1 MRLPVNYG
9 LRGVCALKK
18 KSRPIFNKKIGISSY
33 IIICVVLVLAAIIT
47 TYLITI
53 GGFGSKEAFRNAK
66 KYMEVE
72 SAIENN
78 FIGEVNDE
86 DLYNGAASAMV
97 RSLGDKW
104 SYYMTPAEY
113 EAYKLSAENEYAG
126 IGVTIQIDEDGR
138 FLITSV
144 QEGTPAATAGL
155 EEGQYLVSVDGED
168 VSGMSLADVSTLI
181 RSKLNTD
188 FKVGIE
194 DKKGNQ
200 SSVTVA
206 CTVIYKTAVS
216 SKLLE
221 KNIGYVRI
229 SNFEAG
235 SSADAISAI
244 ESLLSIGAEKFIFD
258 LRNNPGGLLS
268 ELKTLLDYILPEGD
282 IFVSIDKEGNE
293 TVTQSDKIC
302 LKYEMCV
309 LVNEKTYSAAEF
321 FAAALREYDWAT
333 VVGAQTTGKARSQIT
348 IELSDGSAVHISTN
362 KYLTPERVDLAEA
375 GGVTPDV
382 AVSNEVKNKTDNS
395 GDNES
400 SDDNDSGNTNA
411 SSKDLQLDKA
421 VELLKDKKLD

>member
-1 MRLPVNYG
+1 MSG
-9 LRGVCALKK
+9 
-18 KSRPIFNKKIGISSY
+18 Y
-33 IIICVVLVLAAIIT
+33 IIVCIVLVIAAIIA

-78 FIGEVNDE
+78 FVGDVNDE
-86 DLYNGAASAMV
+86 DLYNGAAAAMV

-113 EAYKLSAENEYAG
+113 EAYKLSSANEYAG

-138 FLITSV
+138 FRITSV
-144 QEGTPAATAGL
+144 QPGTPAESAGL
-155 EEGQYLVSVDGED
+155 EEGQYLVSVDGEEIE
-168 VSGMSLADVSTLI
+168 GMSLSDVSTLI

-188 FKVGIE
+188 FKIGIA
-194 DKKGNQ
+194 DKKGNE
-200 SSVTVA
+200 STVTLA
-206 CTVIYKTAVS
+206 CTTIYKTAVS
-216 SKLLE
+216 SKLLQ
-221 KNIGYVRI
+221 KNIGYIRI

-244 ESLLSIGAEKFIFD
+244 ESLLSIGAENFIFD
-258 LRNNPGGLLS
+258 LRDNPGGLLS
-268 ELKTLLDYILPEGD
+268 ELKALLDYILPEGD
-282 IFVSIDKEGNE
+282 MFVSIDRDGNE

-302 LKYEMCV
+302 LKYKMCV
-309 LVNEKTYSAAEF
+309 LVNENTYSAAEF
-321 FAAALREYDWAT
+321 FAAALQEYDWAT
-333 VVGAQTTGKARSQIT
+333 VVGMQTTGKARSQIT

-382 AVSNEVKNKTDNS
+382 IVSNEVKKEKNEKTD
-395 GDNES
+395 GAEPEDDGEDNE
-400 SDDNDSGNTNA
+400 DAENTEKPKKNK
-411 SSKDLQLDKA
+411 STDPQLDKA
-421 VELLKDKKLD
+421 VELFTAKNSG